1 MLVPATALDA
11 TQWTGIVGFAIAALA
26 CAAAARR
33 QAGAWPVL
41 AAAQTVFAVEVANGW
56 RHRLHDAV
64 DRLLAAHGA
73 YADRAPT
80 QIAALVLVALLAL
93 GVLGVLLR
101 PASDRRSIAARV
113 AAAATV
119 MTAVLFGVE
128 TISWHLTD
136 AALYADWGPARAIAF
151 AWAALATVVAIAAWC
166 AARAPRSA
174 DPQAASAP
182 AGRV

>member
-1 MLVPATALDA
+1 MLVPVAALNA

-33 QAGAWPVL
+33 QAGAWRVL
-41 AAAQTVFAVEVANGW
+41 GAAQTVFAVEVALGW

-64 DRLLAAHGA
+64 DRGLQAQGE
-73 YADRAPT
+73 YAGRVPV
-80 QIAALVLVALLAL
+80 QIAALVVVALLAL
-93 GVLGVLLR
+93 GVVGALLR
-101 PASDRRSIAARV
+101 PSPERGSIAARV
-113 AAAATV
+113 AATATV
-119 MTAVLFGVE
+119 LTAVLFGAE

-182 AGRV
+182 AGRI